1 MNASVPRTD
10 RRSKDLPSRG
20 VSTERLRRGACA
32 CAALAALLAVAC
44 HRGTD
49 GPGDNT
55 AVNKVSVSMSAPQL
69 LVGGETQATAIL
81 VDAQGDTI
89 TGRVPVWSSL
99 TPAVVSVT
107 ATGVVTGLQA
117 GLGAVRAAS
126 GTATGDAQIVVKNPS
141 AGSITFS
148 RDTATIAI
156 PGGSTQLIAT
166 VLDSSA
172 KLIPN
177 PSIVWQ
183 SSAPLI
189 AAVNSTGLVT
199 GVAVGSAAITATIDA
214 QSAQATIN
222 VTLTPNPNAP
232 LIVSVSSEPL
242 RPGGTVTVVGN
253 NFAPTPAGNVVVVD
267 GVPVTV
273 NASTVNAL
281 SLTLPTSFS
290 CAPSHPVFIQVTA
303 NGSIGGGGST
313 LQAAN
318 PRTLAVGQSVIVT
331 DPAQV
336 RCNELALTGGR
347 YAVSVYNAY
356 RSTVTPTSNGAVS
369 LTVRGAV
376 PAAAA
381 GTATASASAA
391 PSAPVP
397 PRKQDVW
404 TGQLPRFGGAEFELA
419 RRMQRARDA
428 DRRHAQLL
436 EQNMEFL
443 RVHAGAIRAHLA
455 ASRIQPPSAISSQV
469 VTVGNITT
477 VKVPNLNASNFCVTN
492 TAIGVRTVYVGQHA
506 IVVEDTTTVFAGG
519 PTLAGQMDNYY
530 QQLGQEFDNVMYPI
544 ELANFGNP
552 FVMDAQ
558 LGNLGKI
565 VMVFSPR
572 VNDTAEG
579 SILGFMVSCDF
590 APVTAAPSSNLGEY
604 FYAAV
609 PTNSA
614 LGYFDT
620 DTRDSWL
627 RQMRPTIIHE
637 VKHITAF
644 AGRISHNLALEDLS
658 WEEGMA
664 RNAEELYARTI
675 YGTQAKQNTGYA
687 ASIGCD
693 VRYGTAA
700 PPCANRPLLM
710 LRHFDALYSYL
721 GSPEL
726 VSMLG
731 RTYTQDFTFYASAW
745 SVERWANDLFSSNE
759 GQFLKDW
766 TLSSVTGV
774 ANLEQ
779 RTGQSWEQSLGEW
792 SLAMF
797 TDDLPGFTP
806 ANPHLRF
813 LSWNLHDVWLGMCTD
828 LGPCANPNNT
838 SQLYPSSSPFNPHTF
853 SFGNFSVNLTTLVG
867 GAFAIFD
874 LSGLQSAKQLI
885 ELRSV
890 NGGDPPSTVRI
901 AIVRIQ

>member
-1 MNASVPRTD
+1 MSGSSPRTD
-10 RRSKDLPSRG
+10 RRSKDLRSRG
-20 VSTERLRRGACA
+20 DSTERLRRGACA
-32 CAALAALLAVAC
+32 ALAALLAAAC

-55 AVNKVSVSMSAPQL
+55 AVNKVSVSLSAQQL

-81 VDAQGDTI
+81 LDAQGDTL

-107 ATGVVTGLQA
+107 STGVVTGLQA
-117 GLGAVRAAS
+117 GLGSVRATA
-126 GTATGDAQIVVKNPS
+126 GTATGDAQIVVKNPR

-189 AAVNSTGLVT
+189 ASVNSTGLVT

-214 QSAQATIN
+214 QSAQASIN
-222 VTLTPNPNAP
+222 VTLTPNPSAP
-232 LIVSVSSEPL
+232 LIVSVSPEPL
-242 RPGGTVTVVGN
+242 RPGATITVVGN

-303 NGSIGGGGST
+303 NGSIGGGAST

-331 DPAQV
+331 DPTQV

-376 PAAAA
+376 HAAAA
-381 GTATASASAA
+381 GTALAAA
-391 PSAPVP
+391 P
-397 PRKQDVW
+397 PRNQNVW
-404 TGQLPRFGGAEFELA
+404 TGRLPSFGGAEFELA

-443 RVHAGAIRAHLA
+443 RVHAGAIRAQLA
-455 ASRIQPPSAISSQV
+455 ASRTRPPSTISSQV

-477 VKVPNLNASNFCVTN
+477 VKVPNLDASNFCVTN

-506 IVVEDTTTVFAGG
+506 IIVEDTSTVFAGG
-519 PTLAGQMDNYY
+519 STLAGQMDNYF

-544 ELANFGNP
+544 EVANFGNP

-558 LGNLGKI
+558 LGNLGKV

-572 VNDTAEG
+572 VNNSSEG
-579 SILGFMVSCDF
+579 NILGFVVSCDF
-590 APVTAAPSSNLGEY
+590 APVTAAPSSNVGEY

-609 PTNSA
+609 PTSTA

-620 DTRDSWL
+620 GTRDSWL

-644 AGRISHNLALEDLS
+644 AERISHNLALEDLS

-693 VRYGTAA
+693 IRFGTAA

-731 RTYTQDFTFYASAW
+731 RTYAQDFTFYASAW
-745 SVERWANDLFSSNE
+745 AVERWANDLFSSNE

-838 SQLYPSSSPFNPHTF
+838 SQLYPSSSPFNPHAV
-853 SFGNFSVNLTTLVG
+853 SFGNFSVNLTTLEG
-867 GAFAIFD
+867 GTFAIFD

-890 NGGDPPSTVRI
+890 NGGDPPSIVRI